1 MFNGSY
7 VALIT
12 PFQHNSIDER
22 ALRHLV
28 DWQIAQGTHGL
39 VPMGTTGEASTVSE
53 EEHQRVIQIVVE
65 ESAGRVPVIAGAGSN
80 NPLEALRCQWN
91 TLCCRLLQSS
101 VSRGLVS
108 TFQTDS

>member
-22 ALRHLV
+22 APRHLV
-28 DWQIAQGTHGL
+28 DWQIAQGT
-39 VPMGTTGEASTVSE
+39 TGEASTLSE

>member
-12 PFQHNSIDER
+12 PFQHNSINER

-28 DWQIAQGTHGL
+28 DWQIAQGT
-39 VPMGTTGEASTVSE
+39 TGEASTLSE